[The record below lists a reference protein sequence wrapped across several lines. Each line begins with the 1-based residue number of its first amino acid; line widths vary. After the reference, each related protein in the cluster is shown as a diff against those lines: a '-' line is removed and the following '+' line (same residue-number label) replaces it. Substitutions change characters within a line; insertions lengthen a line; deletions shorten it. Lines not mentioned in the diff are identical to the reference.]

1 MFEEFVR
8 APMPFKPIG
17 ISLLSIFISWI
28 EEGTFYIFLSVDGGL
43 VDDPFLPEEPLDLL
57 KKGAWNKVSYF
68 LQINMYQ
75 CVPEILYHL
84 KILYQCSVP
93 RKK

>member
-1 MFEEFVR
+1 M
-8 APMPFKPIG
+8 
-17 ISLLSIFISWI
+17 
-28 EEGTFYIFLSVDGGL
+28 DGGL

-75 CVPEILYHL
+75 CTKNKEV
-84 KILYQCSVP
+84 SVFMDGRFLP
-93 RKK
+93 SS

>member
-1 MFEEFVR
+1 M
-8 APMPFKPIG
+8 
-17 ISLLSIFISWI
+17 
-28 EEGTFYIFLSVDGGL
+28 DGDL

-84 KILYQCSVP
+84 KILGKNTLYGIDNTEISETVLKYQISDFP
-93 RKK
+93 